1 MKKPVLY
8 LMIMGLLLSTISTT
22 AFAIEKEPT
31 TTVSNSKEIPEEVK
45 LMLNRLE
52 EIKNIDRSTMNH
64 TERKALRKEVRAIK
78 DELRTTGNGIYI
90 SVGAAL
96 IILLLIIIL

>member
-1 MKKPVLY
+1 MKKSVLY
-8 LMIMGLLLSTISTT
+8 LMIMGLSLSTISTT
-22 AFAIEKEPT
+22 AFAVEKEPT
-31 TTVSNSKEIPEEVK
+31 TIVSNPKEIPEEVK
-45 LMLNRLE
+45 VMLNRLE
-52 EIKNIDRSTMNH
+52 EIKNIDRSTMNR